1 MIGRHDNS
9 RHELALVLPVYN
21 EQDCIVEVIRS
32 WRDILFSLGI
42 DFRIIVLND
51 GSRDL
56 TGERL
61 RSFSE
66 EPRIEIVEKTNSG
79 HGPTILMGYNRAVTM
94 ADWVFQCDSDDEMSA
109 VHFPNLWYSRDRY
122 DAVFGYREGR
132 IQGIS
137 RGMISAVSRITVRI
151 LFSSGVHDV
160 NTPYRLMR
168 SEILESILER
178 IPGNTFAPNV
188 IISGVLTRARLR
200 ILNLPVPH
208 KGRRTGKATIVKWR
222 LWRAAFRSFVETL
235 RLRSTV
241 AEVAAILRKEH

>member
-1 MIGRHDNS
+1 MVSGNMTGRHDDG
-9 RHELALVLPVYN
+9 RHELALVMPVDN

-32 WRDILFSLGI
+32 WRDMIFSLGI

-51 GSRDL
+51 WSGEWA
-56 TGERL
+56 GERL
-61 RSFSE
+61 RSFNG

-79 HGPTILMGYNRAVTM
+79 HGPTILMGYIRAVTL

-109 VHFPNLWYSRDRY
+109 VHFPSLWNSRDRY

-132 IQGIS
+132 IQGVG
-137 RGMISAVSRITVRI
+137 RRMISVVSRITVRI
-151 LFSSGVHDV
+151 LFGSGVYDV

-188 IISGVLTRARLR
+188 IISGVL
-200 ILNLPVPH
+200 
-208 KGRRTGKATIVKWR
+208 
-222 LWRAAFRSFVETL
+222 
-235 RLRSTV
+235 
-241 AEVAAILRKEH
+241 